1 MRSALL
7 DCVSCRAQFAI
18 GICKDR
24 AGAEVGSPRYKHV
37 SVIDLTGFG
46 RKHMGSDFRG
56 PMKEVLDQLQ
66 AYYPEVSSR
75 SRNRSSVALAHHRAS
90 VLRAVRA
97 RGYA

>member
-7 DCVSCRAQFAI
+7 DCVSCRAQFA